1 MRSITPRLRTVRG
14 TWMIWGFPVSI
25 RPGFIALLV
34 LAIVTSP
41 GALGFWLA
49 GALAVLTLTHELGH
63 AAAARAFGADAEIS
77 LDLMAGYTSFVP
89 TRPMTIRERTAV
101 ILAGPMA
108 EIVPGLVA
116 LMLLGANPLS
126 YESVT
131 ATDARWA
138 IWWAG
143 PVLGLFNLVPLLPLD
158 GGMVVAT
165 ALDRFVPGR
174 GRRIALIASIVVT
187 TGIVVAVL
195 FSPRFRLLALFAG
208 ALLVA
213 QVLQLRSELRPARP
227 SIMRSPGQAIVEQ
240 LLESGDTKR
249 AAEFGANLF
258 EQERTPEVAVLVA
271 RCAARAGEIPTAMAW
286 LQAAGYA
293 SDDPFSIVEE
303 LEYHD
308 DFALVRSA
316 PAAAT
321 LRRSLTGG

>member
-1 MRSITPRLRTVRG
+1 MRPILHHRRSARG
-14 TWMIWGFPVSI
+14 AWMIWGFPVSI
-25 RPGFIALLV
+25 RPGFLGLLL

-77 LDLMAGYTSFVP
+77 LDLMAGYTSFIP
-89 TRPMTIRERTAV
+89 TRPMRTRERAAIV
-101 ILAGPMA
+101 LAGPMA

-116 LMLLGANPLS
+116 LAVLGANPLS
-126 YESVT
+126 YDSVT

-158 GGMVVAT
+158 GGMIVAT
-165 ALDRFVPGR
+165 ALDRVAPGR
-174 GRRIALIASIVVT
+174 GRRIMLVTSIVVT
-187 TGIVVAVL
+187 IAIIVAVL
-195 FSPRFRLLALFAG
+195 FSPRYRLLALFAG

-213 QVLQLRSELRPARP
+213 QVMQLRSELRPPRP
-227 SIMRSPGQAIVEQ
+227 SIMRSPGHAIVEQ
-240 LLESGDTKR
+240 LLESGDTQR
-249 AAEFGANLF
+249 AAEFGAQLF
-258 EQERTPEVAVLVA
+258 EQERTAEVALLVA

-293 SDDPFSIVEE
+293 TDDPFLVVEE
-303 LEYHD
+303 LEYHE
-308 DFALVRSA
+308 DFAAVRSA

-321 LRRSLTGG
+321 LRRTLTGG

>member
-1 MRSITPRLRTVRG
+1 
-14 TWMIWGFPVSI
+14 
-25 RPGFIALLV
+25 
-34 LAIVTSP
+34 VTSP

-63 AAAARAFGADAEIS
+63 AATARAFGADAEIS

-89 TRPMTIRERTAV
+89 TRAMSIRERTAV

-116 LMLLGANPLS
+116 LVLLGANPLS

-187 TGIVVAVL
+187 VGIVIAVL

-213 QVLQLRSELRPARP
+213 QVLQLRSELRPPRP

-249 AAEFGANLF
+249 AAEFGAQLF
-258 EQERTPEVAVLVA
+258 EQERTADVAVLVA

>member
-1 MRSITPRLRTVRG
+1 
-14 TWMIWGFPVSI
+14 MIWGFPVSI
-25 RPGFIALLV
+25 RPGFIALLL

-63 AAAARAFGADAEIS
+63 AATARAFGADAEIA
-77 LDLMAGYTSFVP
+77 LDLMAGYTSVVP
-89 TRPMTIRERTAV
+89 TRPMSIRERTAV

-116 LMLLGANPLS
+116 LILLGANPLS

-174 GRRIALIASIVVT
+174 GRLIALVVSIVVT
-187 TGIVVAVL
+187 TGIVIAVL

-213 QVLQLRSELRPARP
+213 QVLQLRSEIRPPRP
-227 SIMRSPGQAIVEQ
+227 SIMRSPGPAIVEQ
-240 LLESGDTKR
+240 LLASGDTKR
-249 AAEFGANLF
+249 AAEFGAQLF
-258 EQERTPEVAVLVA
+258 EQERTAEVAVLVA

-308 DFALVRSA
+308 DFAPVRSA

>member
-1 MRSITPRLRTVRG
+1 M
-14 TWMIWGFPVSI
+14 
-25 RPGFIALLV
+25 
-34 LAIVTSP
+34 TSP

-63 AAAARAFGADAEIS
+63 AATARAFGADAEIS

-89 TRPMTIRERTAV
+89 TRPMSIRERTAV

-116 LMLLGANPLS
+116 LILLGANPLS

-174 GRRIALIASIVVT
+174 GRLIALIASIVVT
-187 TGIVVAVL
+187 VGIVVAVL

-213 QVLQLRSELRPARP
+213 QVLQLRSELRPPRP

-249 AAEFGANLF
+249 AAEFGAHLF
-258 EQERTPEVAVLVA
+258 EQERTAEVAVLVA
-271 RCAARAGEIPTAMAW
+271 QVCGAGGRDPHGDGLAAGRRLCERRPVLDRRGARVPRRFRAGP
-286 LQAAGYA
+286 QCAGGRHPPA
-293 SDDPFSIVEE
+293 HAHGPLTTLGD
-303 LEYHD
+303 
-308 DFALVRSA
+308 SA
-316 PAAAT
+316 TRRQKPRRADT
-321 LRRSLTGG
+321 SWRRSLIGTRT

>member
-1 MRSITPRLRTVRG
+1 M
-14 TWMIWGFPVSI
+14 
-25 RPGFIALLV
+25 
-34 LAIVTSP
+34 TSP

-63 AAAARAFGADAEIS
+63 AATARAFGADAEIA

-89 TRPMTIRERTAV
+89 TRAMSIRERTAV

-116 LMLLGANPLS
+116 LVLLGANPLS

-174 GRRIALIASIVVT
+174 GRRIALTWSRSTATRDHRS
-187 TGIVVAVL
+187 
-195 FSPRFRLLALFAG
+195 RL
-208 ALLVA
+208 
-213 QVLQLRSELRPARP
+213 P
-227 SIMRSPGQAIVEQ
+227 SLI
-240 LLESGDTKR
+240 
-249 AAEFGANLF
+249 
-258 EQERTPEVAVLVA
+258 
-271 RCAARAGEIPTAMAW
+271 
-286 LQAAGYA
+286 
-293 SDDPFSIVEE
+293 
-303 LEYHD
+303 
-308 DFALVRSA
+308 
-316 PAAAT
+316 
-321 LRRSLTGG
+321 